1 MGTAADMIR
10 RAFVLATV
18 IGDDETPTAQQATD
32 ALADM
37 NDMLAAWSIR
47 GVPCGGPYALT
58 DALAAPDPFMRAIR
72 FNVACEIAPSYGI
85 KASSVMVGAQS
96 LAAIAQAE
104 YADLKARLAQAVS
117 MPCDPGLTL
126 VSRGSAGRQGA
137 YWGFP
142 SFPT

>member
-1 MGTAADMIR
+1 MGTATDMIR

-18 IGDDETPTAQQATD
+18 LGDDETPSAQMSTD

-37 NDMLAAWSIR
+37 NDMFAAWSIR
-47 GVPCGGPYALT
+47 GVMCGGPYSLT
-58 DALAAPDPFMRAIR
+58 DTLTAPDPFMRAIR
-72 FNVACEIAPSYGI
+72 FNLACEVAPSYGI
-85 KASSVMVGAQS
+85 KASSVMIGAKS
-96 LAAIAQAE
+96 LATIAMEE
-104 YADLKARLAQAVS
+104 YADIKARLAQAVQ

-142 SFPT
+142 GFPT